1 MGQLIAM
8 SQARGVLQFKMPDLG
23 FLWSYVSQDTTD
35 YMGNFVKTSENYAGV
50 NMSEN
55 AFMETAASITP
66 SINGSLDLGLSE
78 LPTPED
84 PFR

>member
-55 AFMETAASITP
+55 AFIDTAASITA
-66 SINGSLDLGLSE
+66 SFYWCLELCLSD
-78 LPTPED
+78 LPTPEF